1 MMRLIARY
9 ARLYFIQAWIA
20 YRALFAWSRPFNY
33 FVSKFGFTFFAMVFF
48 VYLGQFVGLADP
60 VYIVIGNILLI
71 PATNGLGGISMTVG
85 NEKAFGALSYL
96 LGSPA
101 PRAPLFLGRAMFHIL
116 DSFMTVLIA
125 LPVAIL
131 FFHLDVSNTNFLL
144 VLSCILIT
152 TLATSGMGF
161 IMGSISL
168 VSRDGWIITSTL
180 SLSLYILV
188 GANFPVDAL
197 PPALQTISYSL
208 PMTRGIAAARAALGG
223 AGWSAVSTLL
233 FGEIVLGALY
243 IAIGYVM
250 FRILERRSMISG
262 MLDNV

>member
-1 MMRLIARY
+1 MMRRITRY

-33 FVSKFGFTFFAMVFF
+33 FVSKFGFSFFAMVFF
-48 VYLGQFVGLADP
+48 VFMGHYVGLADP

-71 PATNGLGGISMTVG
+71 PAANGLSGISMTVG

-116 DSFMTVLIA
+116 DSFITVAIA

-131 FFHLDVSNTNFLL
+131 IFHLDMSNVNFLL
-144 VLSCILIT
+144 VLFCILIT

-168 VSRDGWIITSTL
+168 ISRDGWMITSTL
-180 SLSLYILV
+180 SLSLYVLV
-188 GANFPVDAL
+188 GANFPVSAL
-197 PPALQTISYSL
+197 PASLQVISYCL

-223 AGWSAVSTLL
+223 AGWATIAPLL
-233 FGEIVLGALY
+233 QGEVLLGALY

-250 FRILERRSMISG
+250 FRILERRSMVSG
-262 MLDNV
+262 ALDNL